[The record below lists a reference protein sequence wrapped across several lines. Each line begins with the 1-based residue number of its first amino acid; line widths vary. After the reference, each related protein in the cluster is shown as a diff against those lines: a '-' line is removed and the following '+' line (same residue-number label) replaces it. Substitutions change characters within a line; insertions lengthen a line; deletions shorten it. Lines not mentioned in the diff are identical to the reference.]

1 MTKRIFGLRVIA
13 TLFGAA
19 AVAICVTACG
29 KGPGGSSTVA
39 RAPTA
44 ETDSTSSKDF
54 GDYNVHFNAISTD
67 RLSPEV
73 AKNYNIVRSKNRAM
87 LNVSIIKKVAGTPG
101 VPVPGTVAVQVANLN
116 GQIKDFTL
124 REIKE
129 ADAVYY
135 IADIPV
141 SNGEQLVFTVDVTPV
156 NETNRYSVKF
166 NREFYGD

>member
-1 MTKRIFGLRVIA
+1 VKKINFGLKAIVTA
-13 TLFGAA
+13 VG
-19 AVAICVTACG
+19 AVAVAVCLAACG
-29 KGPGGSSTVA
+29 KGPGGSSSGSP
-39 RAPTA
+39 APTA
-44 ETDSTSSKDF
+44 ETDNVSSKDF
-54 GDYNVHFNAISTD
+54 GDYEVHFNAISTD
-67 RLSPEV
+67 RLSPEI

-87 LNVSIIKKVAGTPG
+87 LNISIIKKVAGTPG

-129 ADAVYY
+129 AEAVYY

-141 SNGEQLVFTVDVTPV
+141 SNGEQLVFTVDVTPA

-166 NREFYGD
+166 NRQFYGD